1 MKLVVVASSP
11 CTDACFDSPVMQIL
25 FNGILQISLKQ
36 HFAYPSCFCQNLYS
50 GSMSGLNRMFLSSM
64 VNWCLLAK
72 RRNPFLFV
80 AVSIWWNACVIDLA
94 GQSISSESSSI
105 TSSLTTFSRNS
116 HTSCSEDTST
126 KPVATAR
133 ASFWSFSFVTYC

>member
-11 CTDACFDSPVMQIL
+11 CTDTCFDSPVMRILFSGTLQIL
-25 FNGILQISLKQ
+25 LKQ
-36 HFAYPSCFCQNLYS
+36 YFAYPSCFCKKLSS

-64 VNWCLLAK
+64 VYWCLLAK
-72 RRNPFLFV
+72 RRNPSLFV
-80 AVSIWWNACVIDLA
+80 AVSIWWNVCVIDLA

-105 TSSLTTFSRNS
+105 TTSLTTFSRNS

-133 ASFWSFSFVTYC
+133 AGFWSFSFVTYC